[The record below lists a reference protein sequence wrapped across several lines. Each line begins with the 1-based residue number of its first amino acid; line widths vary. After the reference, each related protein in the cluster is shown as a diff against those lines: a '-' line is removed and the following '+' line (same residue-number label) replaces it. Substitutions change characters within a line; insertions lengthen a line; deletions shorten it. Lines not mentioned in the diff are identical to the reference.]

1 MNIFNK
7 VLVSDL
13 AITAFFCQQIP
24 GQWGGASV
32 RFVLMLCEI
41 ARVLRGMAWPRR
53 GSKRTYSSLSPHW
66 NISPEICADITSIL
80 LLHRHTHRH
89 THIHVR
95 LLGCWCWCWCW
106 CWWWCLLSMSKLQ
119 KYEIKS
125 RTCGNLPIS
134 DMETGMIPANGC
146 CENRETSHS
155 PRFDNVIHHN
165 NNHLRTT
172 IRLIGTIALKERKQ
186 EARLPSSNNE
196 RS

>member
-1 MNIFNK
+1 
-7 VLVSDL
+7 
-13 AITAFFCQQIP
+13 
-24 GQWGGASV
+24 
-32 RFVLMLCEI
+32 
-41 ARVLRGMAWPRR
+41 
-53 GSKRTYSSLSPHW
+53 
-66 NISPEICADITSIL
+66 
-80 LLHRHTHRH
+80 
-89 THIHVR
+89 
-95 LLGCWCWCWCW
+95 
-106 CWWWCLLSMSKLQ
+106 MSKLQ

>member
-80 LLHRHTHRH
+80 LLHTHTDTHTHPCSSVGLSMLMLMLMMMSL
-89 THIHVR
+89 IHVQIAKIRDKKPHVWKSSHFWHGNGNDSRQR
-95 LLGCWCWCWCW
+95 LLR
-106 CWWWCLLSMSKLQ
+106 
-119 KYEIKS
+119 KS
-125 RTCGNLPIS
+125 RDES
-134 DMETGMIPANGC
+134 
-146 CENRETSHS
+146 
-155 PRFDNVIHHN
+155 F
-165 NNHLRTT
+165 TT
-172 IRLIGTIALKERKQ
+172 IW
-186 EARLPSSNNE
+186 
-196 RS
+196 